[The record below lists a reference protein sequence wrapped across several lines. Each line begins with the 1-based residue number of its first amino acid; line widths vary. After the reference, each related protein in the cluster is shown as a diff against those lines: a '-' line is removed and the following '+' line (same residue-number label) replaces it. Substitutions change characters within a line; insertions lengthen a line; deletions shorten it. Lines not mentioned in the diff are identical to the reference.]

1 MSIAFRRVTDA
12 VLLRW
17 LDEAPARL
25 ERYLAANPEASARLE
40 ALTALGPDFEQQLQ
54 EAIAPDDDFSARMVR
69 AVTPPAR
76 SAETPALLLD
86 MLTLPWRTASLLV
99 DPRRGQGDDL

>member
-25 ERYLAANPEASARLE
+25 ERYLVHHPDASTRLE
-40 ALTALGPDFEQQLQ
+40 ELTAFSPGMGEHLEQAL
-54 EAIAPDDDFSARMVR
+54 APDDDFAERMVR
-69 AVTPPAR
+69 AVTPSAR
-76 SAETPALLLD
+76 AAETPALLLD

-99 DPRRGQGDDL
+99 DPRRSQGAQ